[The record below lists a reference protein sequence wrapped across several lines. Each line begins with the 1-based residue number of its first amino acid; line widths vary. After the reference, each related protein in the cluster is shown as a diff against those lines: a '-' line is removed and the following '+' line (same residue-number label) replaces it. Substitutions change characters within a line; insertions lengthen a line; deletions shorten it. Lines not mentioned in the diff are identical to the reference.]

1 MFFKLYLKKLINY
14 ILKRKRIIMYH
25 SLKIVIKALP
35 RLVFSYL
42 HFEISK
48 NLENSIIRLKYLEFS
63 LRY

>member
-1 MFFKLYLKKLINY
+1 
-14 ILKRKRIIMYH
+14 MYH